1 MQTRGDRMRRIYCIN
16 SGSRSL
22 SEHFTAAELASKDGA
37 KELLISLE
45 LLEVLEGIREHFN
58 KPVIVNSGYRT
69 PTWNVKVG
77 GAGNSYHCKGM
88 AADIRIKDVSP
99 KEIAKFA
106 SEYMKDHGGVI
117 CYANFVHVDVREKYY
132 RKGVT

>member
-1 MQTRGDRMRRIYCIN
+1 MKKIYCIN
-16 SGSRSL
+16 RDTKIRSPY
-22 SEHFTAAELASKDGA
+22 FTAAEMASKDGA
-37 KELLISLE
+37 KELLLSEE
-45 LLEVLEGIREHFN
+45 LLEVLVMIRDNFK

-69 PTWNVKVG
+69 PAWNTKVG

-117 CYANFVHVDVREKYY
+117 CYTNFVHVDVREGYY
-132 RKGVT
+132 RKGV

>member
-1 MQTRGDRMRRIYCIN
+1 MKRIYCVN
-16 SGSRSL
+16 RESRIL

-45 LLEVLEGIREHFN
+45 LLEVLEEIREHFN

-69 PTWNVKVG
+69 PAWNTKVG

-88 AADIRIKDVSP
+88 AADIRIKGVSTD
-99 KEIAKFA
+99 EIAKYT

-117 CYANFVHVDVREKYY
+117 RYTNFVHVDVREGYY
-132 RKGVT
+132 RKGVK